1 MTYEELLILSESE
14 NLIVKEKNIP
24 GYGGRVYKNRIAIN
38 RSLRT
43 QAEKSCVLAEELGHH
58 YTNYGD
64 IMDQDIVQN
73 RKQELRARL
82 RGYDMQIGLIGIIEC
97 YKHHCRSL
105 YEMADLFQRK
115 NLSIDDLLMGPDFFQ
130 IARECYNRKYG
141 ENLVTIDNYAI
152 RFVPSLQVME
162 FWK

>member
-1 MTYEELLILSESE
+1 MNYEELLNTADQLD
-14 NLIVKEKNIP
+14 LAVKEQPLTVHDGLIR
-24 GYGGRVYKNRIAIN
+24 GRRIAI
-38 RSLRT
+38 RKSIET
-43 QAEKSCVLAEELGHH
+43 QAEKSCVLAEELGH
-58 YTNYGD
+58 YFTSFGN
-64 IMDQDIVQN
+64 ILNMDEIQN

-82 RGYDMQIGLIGIIEC
+82 SGYDMQIGLIGIVEC

-105 YEMADLFQRK
+105 YEMAEYLQVTEEYLK
-115 NLSIDDLLMGPDFFQ
+115 EAL
-130 IARECYNRKYG
+130 ECYSRKYG

>member
-1 MTYEELLILSESE
+1 MNYEELLNTADQLD
-14 NLIVKEKNIP
+14 LAVKEQPLTVHDGLIR
-24 GYGGRVYKNRIAIN
+24 GRRIAI
-38 RSLRT
+38 RKSIET
-43 QAEKSCVLAEELGHH
+43 QAEKSCVLAEELGH
-58 YTNYGD
+58 YFTSFGN
-64 IMDQDIVQN
+64 ILNMDEIQN

-82 RGYDMQIGLIGIIEC
+82 RGYDLQIGLIGIVEC

-105 YEMADLFQRK
+105 YEMAEYLQVTEEYLK
-115 NLSIDDLLMGPDFFQ
+115 EAL
-130 IARECYNRKYG
+130 ECYSRKYG

>member
-1 MTYEELLILSESE
+1 
-14 NLIVKEKNIP
+14 
-24 GYGGRVYKNRIAIN
+24 
-38 RSLRT
+38 
-43 QAEKSCVLAEELGHH
+43 
-58 YTNYGD
+58 
-64 IMDQDIVQN
+64 MDEIQN

-82 RGYDMQIGLIGIIEC
+82 YGYDMQIGLIGIIEC

-105 YEMADLFQRK
+105 YEMAEYLQVTEEYLK
-115 NLSIDDLLMGPDFFQ
+115 EAL
-130 IARECYNRKYG
+130 ECYSRKYG

>member
-1 MTYEELLILSESE
+1 LNYEELLDTADQLD
-14 NLIVKEKNIP
+14 LAVKEQPLTVHDGLIR
-24 GYGGRVYKNRIAIN
+24 GRRIAI
-38 RSLRT
+38 RKSIET
-43 QAEKSCVLAEELGHH
+43 QAEKSCVLAEELGH
-58 YTNYGD
+58 YFTSFGN
-64 IMDQDIVQN
+64 ILNMDETQN

-82 RGYDMQIGLIGIIEC
+82 SGYDMQIGLIGIVEC

-105 YEMADLFQRK
+105 YEMAEYL
-115 NLSIDDLLMGPDFFQ
+115 Q
-130 IARECYNRKYG
+130 ITEEYLKEALECYSRKYG

>member
-1 MTYEELLILSESE
+1 MNYEELLDTADQLD
-14 NLIVKEKNIP
+14 LAVKEQPLTVHDGLIR
-24 GYGGRVYKNRIAIN
+24 GRRIAI
-38 RSLRT
+38 RKSIET
-43 QAEKSCVLAEELGHH
+43 QAEKSCVLAEELGH
-58 YTNYGD
+58 YFTSFGN
-64 IMDQDIVQN
+64 ILNMDETQN

-82 RGYDMQIGLIGIIEC
+82 SGYDMQIGLIGIVEC

-105 YEMADLFQRK
+105 YEMAEYL
-115 NLSIDDLLMGPDFFQ
+115 Q
-130 IARECYNRKYG
+130 ITEEYLKEALECYSRKYG

>member
-1 MTYEELLILSESE
+1 MNYEELLVTADKAGLKVREKTLSEQ
-14 NLIVKEKNIP
+14 NGLIR
-24 GYGGRVYKNRIAIN
+24 GRRIAIRKN
-38 RSLRT
+38 LTT
-43 QAEKSCVLAEELGHH
+43 QTEKSCVLAEELGHYFTSH
-58 YTNYGD
+58 GNILD
-64 IMDQDIVQN
+64 MDEVKN

-82 RGYDMQIGLIGIIEC
+82 YGYDMQIGLLGIIEC

-105 YEMADLFQRK
+105 YEMAEYLQVTEEYL
-115 NLSIDDLLMGPDFFQ
+115 NEAL
-130 IARECYNRKYG
+130 ECYSRKYG